1 MVLAEPPDAG
11 VSAAILKEWQHAV
24 ADLWRAFEAEP
35 VEDGM
40 IHPAEQIVEEYAE
53 LLAGIAP
60 RQLVSMLAEEGGEF
74 AASAIVLHW
83 SLRDS
88 QKRLACGSASGF
100 QLETGTSPLDCQA
113 WRMEAWT
120 SRSSTGFSRCSNSRC
135 CGSGVGE
142 LGRPRWS
149 CLHCRVIEIRCPGC
163 LDMPKG
169 VASDLSA

>member
-74 AASAIVLHW
+74 AASALCCIGRCEIPRNGWPVDPPAVFSSKLAHHLSIAKPGGWRLGLVEAALDSPDVRIRDAAVQASENWEDPDVLPALQGH
-83 SLRDS
+83 RDS
-88 QKRLACGSASGF
+88 VPWL
-100 QLETGTSPLDCQA
+100 
-113 WRMEAWT
+113 
-120 SRSSTGFSRCSNSRC
+120 SRYAQ
-135 CGSGVGE
+135 
-142 LGRPRWS
+142 
-149 CLHCRVIEIRCPGC
+149 
-163 LDMPKG
+163 G